1 MEYQWNCEIES
12 DMKIETKIRD
22 KSLEESGINYSKSE
36 I

>member
-22 KSLEESGINYSKSE
+22 KCLEESETKYSKSE
-36 I
+36 T